1 MSGIG
6 MLEAGGVTVHTTENR
21 GSTPAEVAK
30 RCVDRIIAVSDA
42 APPEIGEQAKAFRD
56 QIEIVVAHYMRSAV
70 RSDRS
75 TIETVL
81 TEAGYPELAKMIKGL

>member
-6 MLEAGGVTVHTTENR
+6 MMQVGGVTVHATQNR
-21 GSTPAEVAK
+21 GSTTEEVAK
-30 RCVDRIIAVSDA
+30 RCVDGIIAVSDA

-56 QIEIVVAHYMRSAV
+56 QIEIVVAHYMRSAI

-75 TIETVL
+75 TIETAL
-81 TEAGYPELAKMIKGL
+81 TEAGYPELAKMIRSL